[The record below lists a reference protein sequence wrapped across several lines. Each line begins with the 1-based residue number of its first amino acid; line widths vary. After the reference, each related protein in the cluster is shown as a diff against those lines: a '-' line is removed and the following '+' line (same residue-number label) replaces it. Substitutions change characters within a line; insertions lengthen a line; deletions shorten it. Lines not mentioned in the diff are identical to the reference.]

1 MKNKLKF
8 FKFMANFVAF
18 SWLNLSVF
26 RSLRHFQNRKSYL
39 DFKVKVGDLDL
50 LKSKNH

>member
-8 FKFMANFVAF
+8 FKFITNIVAF

-26 RSLRHFQNRKSYL
+26 GSLRHFQNRKSYL
-39 DFKVKVGDLDL
+39 DFKVKVCDLDL